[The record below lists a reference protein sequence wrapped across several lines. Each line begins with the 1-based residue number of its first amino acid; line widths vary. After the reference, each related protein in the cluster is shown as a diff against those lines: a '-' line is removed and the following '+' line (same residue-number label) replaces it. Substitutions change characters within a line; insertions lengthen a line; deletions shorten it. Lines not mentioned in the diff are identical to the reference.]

1 MKNNIDKTGRRLK
14 KFSTEGW
21 IELVAEYRK
30 SDLTLRQFAAVN
42 ELNPNTFKYWIYDV
56 KNLKKKAG
64 RKTKN
69 KHQNFI
75 EITSSMKES
84 NIGVEVIM
92 PNGIRVNLNSV
103 SKDDVSFLIKEVSRC
118 LD

>member
-1 MKNNIDKTGRRLK
+1 
-14 KFSTEGW
+14 
-21 IELVAEYRK
+21 
-30 SDLTLRQFAAVN
+30 
-42 ELNPNTFKYWIYDV
+42 
-56 KNLKKKAG
+56 
-64 RKTKN
+64 
-69 KHQNFI
+69 
-75 EITSSMKES
+75 MKES